1 MKTAFVFLAILATAY
16 AACDSPTGDCGEK
29 GDCHPK
35 CQWKCDSP
43 VCNQVCEP
51 ICEQPRCSTRC
62 QELGCSKCAIKC
74 DKPQCEVRCPVKHC
88 EKGACPKC
96 DTVCKEPQCHT
107 ECTNPTPKCESVCE
121 EPLCDWKCHRPA
133 DCQKPRCALVC
144 EKSPHCQPQPPK
156 ADCCSCAKAEVKT
169 EEPKKCCG
177 CDAKKEAS
185 ASGPAGSAV
194 GCAAYNL
201 QCLSKC
207 KAEKDA
213 TACEANCGKLMDLCK
228 QNGGK

>member
-1 MKTAFVFLAILATAY
+1 MYRVNLCSLACVSTVRISIETTGQNQIFPHTRSSIKKINQKKKKNTNTNNKTCIYVHTK
-16 AACDSPTGDCGEK
+16 TDCGEK

-121 EPLCDWKCHRPA
+121 EPLCIC
-133 DCQKPRCALVC
+133 VN
-144 EKSPHCQPQPPK
+144 
-156 ADCCSCAKAEVKT
+156 VFIF
-169 EEPKKCCG
+169 G
-177 CDAKKEAS
+177 C
-185 ASGPAGSAV
+185 
-194 GCAAYNL
+194 
-201 QCLSKC
+201 
-207 KAEKDA
+207 
-213 TACEANCGKLMDLCK
+213 NCPYYLCMDVED
-228 QNGGK
+228 NRYI

>member
-1 MKTAFVFLAILATAY
+1 VL
-16 AACDSPTGDCGEK
+16 
-29 GDCHPK
+29 
-35 CQWKCDSP
+35 
-43 VCNQVCEP
+43 
-51 ICEQPRCSTRC
+51 
-62 QELGCSKCAIKC
+62 
-74 DKPQCEVRCPVKHC
+74 
-88 EKGACPKC
+88 
-96 DTVCKEPQCHT
+96 
-107 ECTNPTPKCESVCE
+107 
-121 EPLCDWKCHRPA
+121 
-133 DCQKPRCALVC
+133 
-144 EKSPHCQPQPPK
+144 
-156 ADCCSCAKAEVKT
+156 KAEVKT